1 MEINS
6 IKDLIDALE
15 QLGEPED
22 GYTRFFRGHS
32 NAEKYKLEPSI
43 YREDNKYYHNED
55 NIIRDAIINNPDEF
69 SDEDTLFDT
78 LVKLQHYGY
87 PTRLLDLTS
96 NPLVAAYF
104 TVCNFDNHG
113 EIIIFDIPNNDI
125 KYFDSDTVSVLSAIS
140 LRSDNFSIEIDE
152 VFLKAITLCNQAD
165 FLLALSRNFKLD
177 GTLSRF
183 KNYIEKIKDNNY
195 IGITPITTEKVKNL
209 EDEIKKHHIE
219 KLLLEGIP
227 QEKKV
232 FYTKRLSEIEEK
244 THIEY
249 FNTRHKI
256 LKLLHDIRKDKP
268 EFRPIINKRDLEKV
282 ICVKPKLN
290 NKRII
295 RQQGCFLLFGINEAK
310 TSQAKL
316 NEDWIKKDQNNEK
329 FIIPASS
336 KKHILNELKIFGISQ
351 NSLFPELESQAK
363 EILEK
368 YKK

>member
-1 MEINS
+1 MKINS

-15 QLGEPED
+15 QLGAPEE

-32 NAEKYKLEPSI
+32 NAAKYKLEPSI
-43 YREDNKYYHNED
+43 YRKEKKYYYNED

-104 TVCNFDNHG
+104 TVCNLDNHG

-125 KYFDSDTVSVLSAIS
+125 KYFDSDTVSILSAIS
-140 LRSDNFSIEIDE
+140 LRKGDFSINIDKT
-152 VFLKAITLCNQAD
+152 FLKVQSLCAQAD
-165 FLLALSRNFKLD
+165 FLTAMFPGFNLTTSSL
-177 GTLSRF
+177 GF
-183 KNYIEKIKDNNY
+183 KNA
-195 IGITPITTEKVKNL
+195 VKNL
-209 EDEIKKHHIE
+209 DYQSSIPFSENKIKELEKEVKEINLENCPPEKQNFYKERLIEIE
-219 KLLLEGIP
+219 KKSNM
-227 QEKKV
+227 QY
-232 FYTKRLSEIEEK
+232 FNRLSE
-244 THIEY
+244 TS
-249 FNTRHKI
+249 
-256 LKLLHDIRKDKP
+256 KLLHDIRKDKP
-268 EFRPIINKRDLEKV
+268 EFRPIINKEDLERV

-316 NEDWIKKDQNNEK
+316 NEDWIRKDLSNRK
-329 FIIPASS
+329 FIIPKKR
-336 KKHILNELKIFGISQ
+336 KKHILDELKNFGISH
-351 NSLFPELESQAK
+351 NTLFPEFESQAK

>member
-1 MEINS
+1 MKISS
-6 IKDLIDALE
+6 IKNLIRALE
-15 QLGEPED
+15 KLGEPEE
-22 GYTRFFRGHS
+22 GHTRFFRGHS

-69 SDEDTLFDT
+69 SDKDTLFDT

-104 TVCNFDNHG
+104 AVRNLDENG
-113 EIIIFDIPNNDI
+113 EIIVFDIPNNDI

-152 VFLKAITLCNQAD
+152 AFLKAITLCNQAD
-165 FLLALSRNFKLD
+165 FILAFNSYFKLD
-177 GTLSRF
+177 PTLSRF

-195 IGITPITTEKVKNL
+195 IEITPITTEEVKNL
-209 EDEIKKHHIE
+209 HDAIKIHHVEKILVENPPQEIKT
-219 KLLLEGIP
+219 
-227 QEKKV
+227 
-232 FYTKRLSEIEEK
+232 FYMKRLSEIEK
-244 THIEY
+244 NTYTEY
-249 FNTRHKI
+249 FNTRPKI

-268 EFRPIINKRDLEKV
+268 EFRPIINKKDLERV

-295 RQQGCFLLFGINEAK
+295 RQQGCFLLFGIDGEK
-310 TSQAKL
+310 TSKAKL
-316 NEDWIKKDQNNEK
+316 NETWIKKDNNGSK
-329 FIIPASS
+329 FIIPKKS
-336 KKHILNELKIFGISQ
+336 KENILSELKTFGISQ
-351 NSLFPELESQAK
+351 KTLFPELESQAK

>member
-1 MEINS
+1 MKINS

-32 NAEKYKLEPSI
+32 NAAKYKLEPSI
-43 YREDNKYYHNED
+43 YRKEKKYYYNED

-69 SDEDTLFDT
+69 SDKDTLFDT

-104 TVCNFDNHG
+104 AVCNLDKHG

-125 KYFDSDTVSVLSAIS
+125 KYFDSDTVSILSAIS
-140 LRSDNFSIEIDE
+140 LRKSDFSININEI
-152 VFLKAITLCNQAD
+152 FLKAQSLCAQGD
-165 FLLALSRNFKLD
+165 FLLTMRPKSQLTKRSLI
-177 GTLSRF
+177 F
-183 KNYIEKIKDNNY
+183 KNAVKTSLNYQFDIVFKQSNIDELEQDIEKIISTITSKKD
-195 IGITPITTEKVKNL
+195 I
-209 EDEIKKHHIE
+209 
-219 KLLLEGIP
+219 
-227 QEKKV
+227 
-232 FYTKRLSEIEEK
+232 YTRALTKIEEQSN
-244 THIEY
+244 TEC
-249 FNTRHKI
+249 FNRSTEI
-256 LKLLHDIRKDKP
+256 SKLLHDIRKDKP
-268 EFRPIINKRDLEKV
+268 EFRPIINKKDLERV

-295 RQQGCFLLFGINEAK
+295 RQQGCFLLFGINGEK
-310 TSQAKL
+310 TSQTNVNEKWIRKDL
-316 NEDWIKKDQNNEK
+316 NNRK
-329 FIIPASS
+329 FIIPNTA
-336 KKHILNELKIFGISQ
+336 KKHILNELKNFGISH
-351 NSLFPELESQAK
+351 NTLFPELESQAK

>member
-1 MEINS
+1 MKINS

-32 NAEKYKLEPSI
+32 NAAKYKLEPSI

-69 SDEDTLFDT
+69 SDKDTLFDT

-96 NPLVAAYF
+96 NPLVATYF
-104 TVCNFDNHG
+104 AVRNVDEDG

-125 KYFDSDTVSVLSAIS
+125 KYFDSDTVSILSAIS
-140 LRSDNFSIEIDE
+140 LRKSNFSINIRET
-152 VFLKAITLCNQAD
+152 VLKAQSLCAQAD
-165 FLLALSRNFKLD
+165 FLLTVIPTFELTKYSLV
-177 GTLSRF
+177 L
-183 KNYIEKIKDNNY
+183 KNTVETSLNYPFNILLKKEDIDRLEK
-195 IGITPITTEKVKNL
+195 
-209 EDEIKKHHIE
+209 
-219 KLLLEGIP
+219 
-227 QEKKV
+227 
-232 FYTKRLSEIEEK
+232 EIEETISK
-244 THIEY
+244 SQKPKEFYEKALTIIEEQSNTKC
-249 FNTRHKI
+249 FNKLTKI
-256 LKLLHDIRKDKP
+256 SKLLHDIRKDKP
-268 EFRPIINKRDLEKV
+268 EFKPIINKKDLERV

-295 RQQGCFLLFGINEAK
+295 RQQGCFLLFGINEVK
-310 TSQAKL
+310 TSKANL
-316 NEDWIKKDQNNEK
+316 NEKWIKKDRNNEK
-329 FIIPASS
+329 FIIPADR
-336 KKHILNELKIFGISQ
+336 KQHILDELKIFGISQ
-351 NSLFPELESQAK
+351 SSLFPELESQAK

>member
-6 IKDLIDALE
+6 IKDLIGALE
-15 QLGEPED
+15 KLGEPED

-96 NPLVAAYF
+96 NLLVAAYF
-104 TVCNFDNHG
+104 AVRNLDENG

-125 KYFDSDTVSVLSAIS
+125 KYFDSDTVSILSAIS
-140 LRSDNFSIEIDE
+140 LRKSDFSINIDE
-152 VFLKAITLCNQAD
+152 LFLKAQSLCAQAD
-165 FLLALSRNFKLD
+165 LLLTMLPNSQL
-177 GTLSRF
+177 TESSLTF
-183 KNYIEKIKDNNY
+183 KNAVKTSLNYQFISFRQNNIDELEQDIEKIISTIPSTSKKDIYKQVLKKIKEQSN
-195 IGITPITTEKVKNL
+195 TECFNRST
-209 EDEIKKHHIE
+209 EI
-219 KLLLEGIP
+219 
-227 QEKKV
+227 
-232 FYTKRLSEIEEK
+232 S
-244 THIEY
+244 
-249 FNTRHKI
+249 
-256 LKLLHDIRKDKP
+256 KLLHDVRKDKP
-268 EFRPIINKRDLEKV
+268 EFRPIINKKDLERV

>member
-1 MEINS
+1 MKINS

-15 QLGEPED
+15 QLGAPEE

-32 NAEKYKLEPSI
+32 NAAKYKLEPSI
-43 YREDNKYYHNED
+43 YREDNKYYRNED

-69 SDEDTLFDT
+69 SDKDTLFDT

-104 TVCNFDNHG
+104 TVRNGDEDG

-140 LRSDNFSIEIDE
+140 LRKSDFSINIDE
-152 VFLKAITLCNQAD
+152 TILKSQSLCAQAD
-165 FLLALSRNFKLD
+165 FLLSVIPTSEFTED
-177 GTLSRF
+177 TLFF
-183 KNYIEKIKDNNY
+183 KNAVKQNIKYQSKILFRGEEYICNIEK
-195 IGITPITTEKVKNL
+195 
-209 EDEIKKHHIE
+209 
-219 KLLLEGIP
+219 
-227 QEKKV
+227 
-232 FYTKRLSEIEEK
+232 EIEEIISK
-244 THIEY
+244 VEDKNYKEAYEMSLATIKEESNTEC
-249 FNTRHKI
+249 FNRSTEI
-256 LKLLHDIRKDKP
+256 SKLLHDIRKDKP
-268 EFRPIINKRDLEKV
+268 EFRPIINKEDLERV

-295 RQQGCFLLFGINEAK
+295 RQQGCFLLFGINEVK

-316 NEDWIKKDQNNEK
+316 NETWIKKDQNNVK
-329 FIIPASS
+329 FIIPADR
-336 KKHILNELKIFGISQ
+336 KPHILDELKIFGTSQ

>member
-1 MEINS
+1 MKINS

-15 QLGEPED
+15 QLGEPEE
-22 GYTRFFRGHS
+22 GHTRFFRGHS
-32 NAEKYKLEPSI
+32 NAKEYKLEPSI

-69 SDEDTLFDT
+69 SDKDTLFDT

-104 TVCNFDNHG
+104 TVRNFDEDG

-125 KYFDSDTVSVLSAIS
+125 KYFDSDTVSILSAIS
-140 LRSDNFSIEIDE
+140 LRKGDFSINIDKT
-152 VFLKAITLCNQAD
+152 FLKVQSLCAQAD
-165 FLLALSRNFKLD
+165 FLTAMFPGFNLTTSSL
-177 GTLSRF
+177 GF
-183 KNYIEKIKDNNY
+183 KNAVEKNLDYQSSIPFSENKIKELEKEVKEINLENLPPEKQNFYKERLIEIEKKSNMQYFN
-195 IGITPITTEKVKNL
+195 
-209 EDEIKKHHIE
+209 
-219 KLLLEGIP
+219 
-227 QEKKV
+227 
-232 FYTKRLSEIEEK
+232 RLSE
-244 THIEY
+244 TS
-249 FNTRHKI
+249 
-256 LKLLHDIRKDKP
+256 KLLHDIRKDKP
-268 EFRPIINKRDLEKV
+268 EFRPIINKEDLERV

-295 RQQGCFLLFGINEAK
+295 RQQGCFLLFGINEVK

-316 NEDWIKKDQNNEK
+316 NETWIKKDQNNGK
-329 FIIPASS
+329 FIIPADR
-336 KKHILNELKIFGISQ
+336 KKHILDELKIFGISQ

>member
-1 MEINS
+1 MKINS

-32 NAEKYKLEPSI
+32 NAAKYKLEPSI

-69 SDEDTLFDT
+69 SDKDTLFDT

-104 TVCNFDNHG
+104 TVCNLDNHG

-125 KYFDSDTVSVLSAIS
+125 KYFDSDTVSILSAIS
-140 LRSDNFSIEIDE
+140 LRKSDFSINMHNIS
-152 VFLKAITLCNQAD
+152 LKAQILSAKAD
-165 FLLALSRNFKLD
+165 YLLGISPQSKLTESSLYIINAVKA
-177 GTLSRF
+177 G
-183 KNYIEKIKDNNY
+183 KNIQTNSFFTQSDIDKFE
-195 IGITPITTEKVKNL
+195 E
-209 EDEIKKHHIE
+209 
-219 KLLLEGIP
+219 
-227 QEKKV
+227 
-232 FYTKRLSEIEEK
+232 EIEEIISTINGK
-244 THIEY
+244 KFAQKRNLPKIEEQSNTEF
-249 FNTRHKI
+249 FNKLTNI
-256 LKLLHDIRKDKP
+256 SKLLHDIRKDKP
-268 EFRPIINKRDLEKV
+268 GFRPIINKEDLERV

-295 RQQGCFLLFGINEAK
+295 RQQGCFLLFGINKAK

-316 NEDWIKKDQNNEK
+316 NEDWIRKDLSNRK
-329 FIIPASS
+329 FIIP
-336 KKHILNELKIFGISQ
+336 KKRKKYILDELKNFGISH
-351 NSLFPELESQAK
+351 NTLFPELESQAK

-368 YKK
+368 YKKIESKERS